1 MATDRL
7 LELWNEVKVTVES
20 LELDVNKSAKGNAS
34 AGVRSRKG
42 MRHLKTTISE
52 FVKESV
58 KTQKELKEDKSNV

>member
-1 MATDRL
+1 MTDKL
-7 LELWNEVKVTVES
+7 LTLWNEVKVTVES
-20 LELDVNKSAKGNAS
+20 LELDVQKSAKGNAS

-58 KTQKELKEDKSNV
+58 NVQKALKESKSQD

>member
-1 MATDRL
+1 MTDKL
-7 LELWNEVKVTVES
+7 LALWNEVKVTVES
-20 LELDVNKSAKGNAS
+20 LELDVQKSAKGNAS

-58 KTQKELKEDKSNV
+58 NVQKALKEGKTQD

>member
-1 MATDRL
+1 MTEKL
-7 LELWNEVKVTVES
+7 LTLWNEVKVTVES
-20 LELDVNKSAKGNAS
+20 LELDVQKSAKGNAS

-58 KTQKELKEDKSNV
+58 NVQKALKESKSQD

>member
-1 MATDRL
+1 MTDKL
-7 LELWNEVKVTVES
+7 LALWNEVKVTVES
-20 LELDVNKSAKGNAS
+20 LELDVQKSAKGNAS

-58 KTQKELKEDKSNV
+58 NVQKALKEGKSQD

>member
-1 MATDRL
+1 MTDRL

-20 LELDVNKSAKGNAS
+20 LELDVQKSSRGNAS

-58 KTQKELKEDKSNV
+58 KVQKDLKEGRTKD

>member
-1 MATDRL
+1 MTDKL
-7 LELWNEVKVTVES
+7 LALWNEVKVTVES
-20 LELDVNKSAKGNAS
+20 LELDVQKSAKGNAS

-58 KTQKELKEDKSNV
+58 NVQKALKESKSQD

>member
-1 MATDRL
+1 MTDKL
-7 LELWNEVKVTVES
+7 LALWSEVKVTVES
-20 LELDVNKSAKGNAS
+20 LELDVQKSAKGNAS

-58 KTQKELKEDKSNV
+58 NVQKALKEGKSQD